1 MRISKLQST
10 TIFIAAYYAKGVFS
24 SFDQM
29 EKIFQKLQND
39 TLRVQGG
46 DPSVRGLVSMMGPTL
61 HTIDGY
67 GCWCYFG
74 AEHGHGRGHP
84 VNEVD
89 SLCQWLHHGYECTM
103 VDHFEENGE
112 GECIPWEVDYTTG
125 AKGDVDGIVA
135 DCAARNMGNNC
146 ATRSC
151 IVEGMFVTNVFQ
163 KFFGGLTLDHTK
175 NHDHPDFDP
184 KANCPTNKGKPSPKS
199 CCGLYPFRHP
209 YKTYDGERACCGV
222 KTYDVNILT
231 CCDDGHPRLS
241 CMI

>member
-1 MRISKLQST
+1 MRISKLQS

-89 SLCQWLHHGYECTM
+89 SLCQWLHHGYSGQM
-103 VDHFEENGE
+103 L
-112 GECIPWEVDYTTG
+112 
-125 AKGDVDGIVA
+125 K
-135 DCAARNMGNNC
+135 
-146 ATRSC
+146 
-151 IVEGMFVTNVFQ
+151 
-163 KFFGGLTLDHTK
+163 K
-175 NHDHPDFDP
+175 NI
-184 KANCPTNKGKPSPKS
+184 SS
-199 CCGLYPFRHP
+199 
-209 YKTYDGERACCGV
+209 
-222 KTYDVNILT
+222 ILIFLQNSIAS
-231 CCDDGHPRLS
+231 GRFP
-241 CMI
+241 